1 MRDAAESRPRE
12 TPSPAAPSAVASL
25 RRRFAEI
32 RHRWWFALLVDVV
45 LAGAAFVDVAVAVG
59 WWSPFET
66 TLAVV
71 AVAGVL
77 LRRRLPWVAFA
88 MVLPGLVVDAMT
100 IATPIVLYALSVRTR
115 RVWPMVVAGAVTF
128 LCFLLPDW
136 QMPPLDYLAPSLL
149 YALMYAA
156 TPIALGALVRTRHE
170 LSDRLADLS
179 AAREAERR
187 RDEQD
192 VLRGERARISREM
205 HDVVS
210 HQVSLIAVQAGAL
223 QVASADPTAQQ
234 GARVIRS
241 LAVRTLDELRQM
253 VGVLRAEGVVTPSEA
268 PQPTIADLPRLVEE
282 SGMDATLRTHL
293 PDDLAPAVQRA
304 VYRTVQEG
312 LTNARK
318 HAPGARVEVSA
329 VATTTTIDVVVCNS
343 SGTMDALTLP
353 SSGTGLRGLRERAEL
368 LGGHLE
374 ASPAD
379 GGFRLSVSVP
389 RRSADA

>member
-1 MRDAAESRPRE
+1 MTAGSGPHPRE
-12 TPSPAAPSAVASL
+12 IPPSRRPGAL
-25 RRRFAEI
+25 RRGFAAI
-32 RHRWWFALLVDVV
+32 RHRWWFALVVDLV
-45 LAGAAFVDVAVAVG
+45 LAGAAFVDVAVAIG

-66 TLAVV
+66 TLALI

-100 IATPIVLYALSVRTR
+100 IATPVVLYALAVRTR
-115 RVWPMVVAGAVTF
+115 RVWPMVVAGALTF

-136 QMPPLDYLAPSLL
+136 QLPPLDYLAPSLL
-149 YALMYAA
+149 YALLYAA

-223 QVASADPTAQQ
+223 QVASADPSARQ
-234 GARVIRS
+234 GARIIRS

-253 VGVLRAEGVVTPSEA
+253 VGVLRAEGAVTASEA

-282 SGMDATLRTHL
+282 CGMDASLTTHL

-343 SGTMDALTLP
+343 TGTMDALTLP

-379 GGFRLSVSVP
+379 GGFRLTVSVP
-389 RRSADA
+389 RRTA

>member
-1 MRDAAESRPRE
+1 
-12 TPSPAAPSAVASL
+12 
-25 RRRFAEI
+25 
-32 RHRWWFALLVDVV
+32 
-45 LAGAAFVDVAVAVG
+45 
-59 WWSPFET
+59 
-66 TLAVV
+66 
-71 AVAGVL
+71 
-77 LRRRLPWVAFA
+77 
-88 MVLPGLVVDAMT
+88 
-100 IATPIVLYALSVRTR
+100 
-115 RVWPMVVAGAVTF
+115 
-128 LCFLLPDW
+128 
-136 QMPPLDYLAPSLL
+136 
-149 YALMYAA
+149 
-156 TPIALGALVRTRHE
+156 RHE

-282 SGMDATLRTHL
+282 SGMDATLRTRL

-329 VATTTTIDVVVCNS
+329 VATTMTIDVVVCNS